1 MTRRRSRTGR
11 SGRRQEP
18 TRSRREV
25 SEHDRRRLRQAWR
38 LLLVGL
44 AVAVVVT
51 VAAGLSGLPGAV
63 GALALL
69 ATSALAVAVT
79 AVHLVALALVDDLRD
94 HRVAR
99 RRPVIAA
106 GLLLL
111 AGLLMAMATAVTAG
125 AST

>member
-1 MTRRRSRTGR
+1 MS
-11 SGRRQEP
+11 P
-18 TRSRREV
+18 RREV
-25 SEHDRRRLRQAWR
+25 TEHDRQRLRQSWR

-51 VAAGLSGLPGAV
+51 AAAGLSGLSGAV

-69 ATSALAVAVT
+69 VTSALAVVIT
-79 AVHLVALALVDDLRD
+79 GVHMLVFVLLDDLRD
-94 HRVAR
+94 HPVAR

-111 AGLLMAMATAVTAG
+111 AGLLMAMTTGVAAG
-125 AST
+125 